1 MQYFPVAQNTRKE
14 KIIKRFKTKIYYE
27 VSLNYTKTVSKL
39 QCLGLTDKASLNS
52 VYDNYNN
59 AVYKYNVLQ
68 DKC

>member
-1 MQYFPVAQNTRKE
+1 MQCFPGAQNTRKE
-14 KIIKRFKTKIYYE
+14 KIKRFKTKNYYE

-59 AVYKYNVLQ
+59 AVYKYNVLL